1 MAGALRQPLHS
12 TTSAI
17 PPLQLSKPRATGISP
32 SPALFLKDKTQGSS
46 KLSRFYG
53 HRSLIVKLVGKA
65 SPGKDDITPAA
76 DDPEN
81 GVSLGTM
88 KLPSNTDIQ
97 RFETL
102 LFQWANS
109 LCQGANLPLPVPLKI
124 DKIAGG
130 ARLGF
135 ITVGDGKTEVLVY
148 IDCLVFP
155 ATDNSGPIF
164 RAIRNGPLKDQSP
177 PGIVLSDIAKS
188 IVSLRMHWILRAET
202 MTL

>member
-109 LCQGANLPLPVPLKI
+109 LCQGANLPLPVPLKVCHC
-124 DKIAGG
+124 
-130 ARLGF
+130 F
-135 ITVGDGKTEVLVY
+135 IGILVTLKLFSFFTANWASTHVNR
-148 IDCLVFP
+148 ILC
-155 ATDNSGPIF
+155 
-164 RAIRNGPLKDQSP
+164 IRY
-177 PGIVLSDIAKS
+177 
-188 IVSLRMHWILRAET
+188 
-202 MTL
+202 